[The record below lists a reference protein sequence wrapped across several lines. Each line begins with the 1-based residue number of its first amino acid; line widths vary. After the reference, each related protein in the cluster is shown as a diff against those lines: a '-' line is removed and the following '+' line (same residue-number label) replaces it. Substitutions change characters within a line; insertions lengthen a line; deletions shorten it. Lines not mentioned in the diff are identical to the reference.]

1 MVRVIGVTC
10 VVIALLLELGSYWK
24 QIAKTL
30 RTKKSKDVSTSA
42 YALKVVKYVFTM
54 MALAIYSNY
63 VGLLMEVVSLA
74 ACLIALLIVARYKP
88 RGWTLWR

>member
-1 MVRVIGVTC
+1 MHTIGAIC

-42 YALKVVKYVFTM
+42 YLLKVVKYLFTM
-54 MALAIYSNY
+54 AGLTIYANY

-74 ACLIALLIVARYKP
+74 ACLIALAIVARFKP
-88 RGWTLWR
+88 RGWKLWK

>member
-1 MVRVIGVTC
+1 MVRVIGIGC

-42 YALKVVKYVFTM
+42 YLLKVVKYAFTM
-54 MALAIYSNY
+54 VALVIYANW
-63 VGLLMEVVSLA
+63 VGFLMEVVSLA
-74 ACLIALLIVARYKP
+74 ACLIALAIVARYKP
-88 RGWTLWR
+88 RGWRLL